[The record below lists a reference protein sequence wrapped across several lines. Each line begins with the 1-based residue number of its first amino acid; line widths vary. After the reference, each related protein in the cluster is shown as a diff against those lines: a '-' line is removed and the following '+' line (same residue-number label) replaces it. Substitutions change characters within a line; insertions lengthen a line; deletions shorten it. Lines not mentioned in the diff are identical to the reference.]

1 MLTAADS
8 ALVGASP
15 RTMKTMEIV
24 VTRAFLHKGEPQ
36 KVGTKLTVDLALGCE
51 LVSMNKAE
59 RVPAPKAAAPAA
71 PVAEVKPA
79 AKTAAAK

>member
-36 KVGTKLTVDLALGCE
+36 KVGTKLTVDLALGC
-51 LVSMNKAE
+51 
-59 RVPAPKAAAPAA
+59 
-71 PVAEVKPA
+71 
-79 AKTAAAK
+79 